1 MINISLFG
9 ALCHEC
15 RTYLLFFFLVFVA
28 VLAALFGGF
37 LALFWCLFDAIFGPV
52 PFVCDC
58 VLRTFLSLKI

>member
-1 MINISLFG
+1 MSAEPI
-9 ALCHEC
+9 
-15 RTYLLFFFLVFVA
+15 LLFFFLVFVA